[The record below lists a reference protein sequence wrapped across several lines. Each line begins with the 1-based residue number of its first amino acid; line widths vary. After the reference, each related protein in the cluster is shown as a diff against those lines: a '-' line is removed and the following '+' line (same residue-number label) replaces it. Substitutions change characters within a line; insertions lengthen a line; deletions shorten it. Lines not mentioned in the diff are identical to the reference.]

1 MGAPPVT
8 KDKGVLSMATK
19 LYVGGFP
26 FDTTEDQLRELF
38 EQAGT
43 VVSASI
49 VMDQYSGRSK
59 GFGFVEMS
67 TGEEATKAVTDLNGS
82 MMGQRT
88 IRVEESKPSTGPR
101 RTGGGGGRGGG
112 GGGGRFGGGGGS
124 KRW

>member
-1 MGAPPVT
+1 
-8 KDKGVLSMATK
+8 MATK

-67 TGEEATKAVTDLNGS
+67 TGEEATKAVTDLNGK
-82 MMGQRT
+82 MMGDRT
-88 IRVEESKPSTGPR
+88 IRVEESRPSTGPR
-101 RTGGGGGRGGG
+101 RSGGGG
-112 GGGGRFGGGGGS
+112 GGGGRSGGGGGGSRFGGGGGS
-124 KRW
+124 RRW

>member
-1 MGAPPVT
+1 
-8 KDKGVLSMATK
+8 MATK

-67 TGEEATKAVTDLNGS
+67 TGEEATKAVTDLNGK
-82 MMGQRT
+82 MMGDRT
-88 IRVEESKPSTGPR
+88 IRVEESRPSTGPR
-101 RTGGGGGRGGG
+101 RSGGGG
-112 GGGGRFGGGGGS
+112 GGGGRSGGGGGSRFGGGGGS
-124 KRW
+124 RRW

>member
-1 MGAPPVT
+1 
-8 KDKGVLSMATK
+8 MATK

-26 FDTTEDQLRELF
+26 FDTTEEQLRELF

-67 TGEEATKAVTDLNGS
+67 TGEEAQKAVTDLNGK
-82 MMGQRT
+82 MMGDRT
-88 IRVEESKPSTGPR
+88 IRVEESRPSSGPR
-101 RTGGGGGRGGG
+101 RGGGGGRPGGGGGGRGGG
-112 GGGGRFGGGGGS
+112 GGSRFGGGGGS
-124 KRW
+124 RRW